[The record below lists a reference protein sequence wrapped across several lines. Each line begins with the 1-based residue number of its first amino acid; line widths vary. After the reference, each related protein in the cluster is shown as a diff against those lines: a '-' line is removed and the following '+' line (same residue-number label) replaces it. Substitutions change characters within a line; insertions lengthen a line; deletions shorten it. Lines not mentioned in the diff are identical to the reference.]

1 MDMEK
6 IRRDMTVT
14 GPVLERDSLGEY
26 INKECDNFDLYK
38 LEKSPS
44 SVVGGSEYRG
54 GPVVG

>member
-14 GPVLERDSLGEY
+14 DRIIDREPLGQY

-38 LEKSPS
+38 LEKATN
-44 SVVGGSEYRG
+44 VAGGSE
-54 GPVVG
+54 